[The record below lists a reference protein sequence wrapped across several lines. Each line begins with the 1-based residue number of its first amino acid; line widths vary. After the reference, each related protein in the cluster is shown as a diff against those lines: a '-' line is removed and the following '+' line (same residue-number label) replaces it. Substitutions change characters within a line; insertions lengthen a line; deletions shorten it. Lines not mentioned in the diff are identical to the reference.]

1 MSQPVIIT
9 AALTG
14 TSTPITLNEHIP
26 ITPERIAEDAYACWK
41 AGAAIVHLHM
51 RSDAGAGV
59 FDVERFRETI
69 RLIRAHEDC
78 DVVINCTSSG
88 QRGGTDDTGSTLPV
102 ASPKRLEHFRQLEGI
117 EMGSMDCGTFN
128 WMPNYVFM
136 NSPNFLRQLAA
147 VYDEKGI
154 KPEVEV
160 FDVSMM
166 NCAKLLVKEGVLKAP
181 VHYQFCLGAPG
192 GMEATVD
199 NLQYLLRNLP
209 EGSTWSAFGTSKA
222 HMPILYAALALGGN
236 IRVGLEDN
244 VYYTKGVKATNPM
257 LVERAVKAV
266 ELFGKQAATPAQARE
281 MLGIPPL
288 VR

>member
-1 MSQPVIIT
+1 MPEQVIIT

-26 ITPERIAEDAYACWK
+26 ITPKQIADDAYACWK

-51 RSDAGAGV
+51 RSDTGAGV
-59 FDVERFRETI
+59 FDVDRFRETI
-69 RLIRAHEDC
+69 QLIRAHGDC
-78 DVVINCTSSG
+78 DVIINCTSSG

-102 ASPKRLEHFRQLEGI
+102 SSPKRLEHFQQLDGI

-147 VYDEKGI
+147 VYTEKGI

-166 NCAKLLVKEGVLKAP
+166 NCAKLLIKEGVLKAP

-199 NLQYLLRNLP
+199 NLPYLLHNLP

-244 VYYTKGVKATNPM
+244 VYYAKGIKAINSM

-281 MLGIPPL
+281 ILGIPPL